1 MDFGRIPEAELKH
14 ADLSLPKDPDGNK
27 KILEKAKKGEPRI
40 YVGCAKWGR
49 KEWVGKIYPPKTKD
63 AQFLDEY
70 VKHYNSIELN
80 ATHYRVSVPD
90 IKKWAS
96 KVEGREFL
104 FCPKVPQSISHFSS
118 AFQNPTTQ
126 AQLDDFLAA
135 VSEFKSNLGP
145 IFLQVSDKFGPKKKQ
160 ELYAFLATLPKDIS
174 WFFEV
179 RHPEWFSDD
188 AERKELFNTLVKL
201 KIGSV
206 ITDTAGRRDCCHMHL
221 TTPTTF
227 VRFVGNSLHETDYT
241 RIDEWV
247 KRVKKWLDNGL
258 QELYFFMHMH
268 DEAFSPEL
276 SLYLAEQLNKKC
288 GLDLIKPRFVEEAA
302 PPKTKKTTRP

>member
-1 MDFGRIPEAELKH
+1 MDFGRVPET
-14 ADLSLPKDPDGNK
+14 DLDNVDFSLPKDPEGNK
-27 KILEKAKKGEPRI
+27 KVLEKATKTATPGI
-40 YVGCAKWGR
+40 FIGCAKWGR

-80 ATHYRVSVPD
+80 ATHYRVHIPD
-90 IKKWAS
+90 IIKWNA
-96 KVEGREFL
+96 KVSGRKFL

-135 VSEFKSNLGP
+135 VSEFKEHLGP
-145 IFLQVSDKFGPKKKQ
+145 IFLQVSDKFGPKKKK
-160 ELYAFLATLPKDIS
+160 ELFGFLATLPKDVK

-179 RHPEWFSDD
+179 RHPEWF
-188 AERKELFNTLVKL
+188 EPGEQKELFNTLHQL
-201 KIGSV
+201 NIGSV

-227 VRFVGNSLHETDYT
+227 VRFVGNSLHPTDYT
-241 RIDEWV
+241 RIDDGV
-247 KRVKKWLDNGL
+247 KRIKKWLDAGM

-268 DEAFSPEL
+268 DEAKSPEL
-276 SLYLAEQLNKKC
+276 SIYLADELNKKC
-288 GLDLIKPRFVEEAA
+288 KLSVMKPVFVS
-302 PPKTKKTTRP
+302 

>member
-1 MDFGRIPEAELKH
+1 MDFGRVSEAEI
-14 ADLSLPKDPDGNK
+14 ANVNFGLPKDPEGNK
-27 KILEKAKKGEPRI
+27 KVLEKAGSKGEPEI
-40 YVGCAKWGR
+40 LIGCAKWGR
-49 KEWVGKIYPPKTKD
+49 KEWVGKIYPPKTKE
-63 AQFLDEY
+63 ALFLDEY

-90 IKKWAS
+90 IKKWNTKA
-96 KVEGREFL
+96 EGREFL

-118 AFQNPTTQ
+118 AFQNPNTQ

-135 VSEFKSNLGP
+135 ISEFKEHLGP
-145 IFLQVSDKFGPKKKQ
+145 IFLQVSDKFGPKKKA
-160 ELYAFLATLPKDIS
+160 ELFGFLRSLPKDVK
-174 WFFEV
+174 WFFEA
-179 RHPEWFSDD
+179 RHPEWF
-188 AERKELFNTLVKL
+188 EKEQQKELFNTLYKL
-201 KIGSV
+201 GIGAV

-227 VRFVGNSLHETDYT
+227 IRFVGNSLHETDYT
-241 RIDEWV
+241 RIDDWV
-247 KRVKKWLDNGL
+247 KRIKKWLDAGL

-288 GLDLIKPRFVEEAA
+288 KVDVIKPAFVS
-302 PPKTKKTTRP
+302 K

>member
-1 MDFGRIPEAELKH
+1 MDFGRVPETELNSI
-14 ADLSLPKDPDGNK
+14 DFSLPKDPAGNK
-27 KILEKAKKGEPRI
+27 KILEKVKSTPDPKI

-49 KEWVGKIYPPKTKD
+49 KEWLGKIYPAKTKE
-63 AQFLDEY
+63 ARFLDEY

-80 ATHYRVSVPD
+80 ATHYRVNVPD
-90 IKKWAS
+90 IIKWNS
-96 KVEGREFL
+96 KVTGRDFL

-118 AFQNPTTQ
+118 AFQNPATQ
-126 AQLDDFLAA
+126 AKLDDFLAA
-135 VSEFKSNLGP
+135 VSEFKEHLGP
-145 IFLQVSDKFGPKKKQ
+145 IFLQVSDKFGPKKKA
-160 ELYAFLATLPKDIS
+160 ELYGFLETLPKDIK

-179 RHPEWFSDD
+179 RHPEWFT
-188 AERKELFNTLVKL
+188 AEEQKDLFNNLYKFG
-201 KIGSV
+201 IGAV

-221 TTPTTF
+221 TTPSTF
-227 VRFVGNSLHETDYT
+227 VRFVGNSLHETDYS

-247 KRVKKWLDNGL
+247 KRIKKWLDAGL

-288 GLDLIKPRFVEEAA
+288 KVDVIKPQFGSN
-302 PPKTKKTTRP
+302 

>member
-1 MDFGRIPEAELKH
+1 MDFGRVPEAELNTV
-14 ADLSLPKDPDGNK
+14 DFSLPKDPAGNK
-27 KILEKAKKGEPRI
+27 KVLEKASATGKPMI
-40 YVGCAKWGR
+40 LVGCAKWGR

-90 IKKWAS
+90 IIKWNS
-96 KVEGREFL
+96 KVEGRDFL

-126 AQLDDFLAA
+126 AKLDDFLAA
-135 VSEFKSNLGP
+135 VSEFKEHLGP
-145 IFLQVSDKFGPKKKQ
+145 IFLQVSDKFGPKKKN
-160 ELYAFLATLPKDIS
+160 ELFGFLETLPKDVK

-179 RHPEWFSDD
+179 RHPDWFLP
-188 AERKELFNTLVKL
+188 EEQKQLFNTLYKL
-201 KIGSV
+201 NIGSV

-221 TTPTTF
+221 TTPSTF
-227 VRFVGNSLHETDYT
+227 IRFVGNSLHKTDYS

-247 KRVKKWLDNGL
+247 KRIKKWLDEGL

-288 GLDLIKPRFVEEAA
+288 KLDVIKPVFAS
-302 PPKTKKTTRP
+302 

>member
-1 MDFGRIPEAELKH
+1 MDFGRVPEQELNTINF
-14 ADLSLPKDPDGNK
+14 SLPSDPEGNK
-27 KILEKAKKGEPRI
+27 KVLEKTKSTGEAKI

-80 ATHYRVSVPD
+80 ATHYRVHVPD
-90 IKKWAS
+90 IIKWNS
-96 KVEGREFL
+96 KVAGREFL

-135 VSEFKSNLGP
+135 VSEFKEHLGP
-145 IFLQVSDKFGPKKKQ
+145 IFLQVSDKFGPKKKT
-160 ELYAFLATLPKDIS
+160 ELFGFLKTLPKDIK

-179 RHPEWFSDD
+179 RHPEWFLP
-188 AERKELFNTLVKL
+188 EEQKELFNILYKL
-201 KIGSV
+201 GIGAV

-227 VRFVGNSLHETDYT
+227 VRFVGNSLHKTDYT
-241 RIDEWV
+241 RIDDWV
-247 KRVKKWLDNGL
+247 KRIKKWIDAGL

-288 GLDLIKPRFVEEAA
+288 KLNVIKPQFVSN
-302 PPKTKKTTRP
+302 

>member
-1 MDFGRIPEAELKH
+1 MDFGRVAEDEL
-14 ADLSLPKDPDGNK
+14 LSIDFSLRKDPEGNK
-27 KILEKAKKGEPRI
+27 KVLSKANVTGQPKIL
-40 YVGCAKWGR
+40 VGCAKWGR

-90 IKKWAS
+90 IRKWNS
-96 KVEGREFL
+96 KVEGQTFL

-126 AQLDDFLAA
+126 DQLSDFLAA
-135 VSEFKSNLGP
+135 VSEFKEHLGP
-145 IFLQVSDKFGPKKKQ
+145 IFLQVSDKFGPKKKK
-160 ELYAFLATLPKDIS
+160 ELFDFLATLPKDIQ

-179 RHPEWFSDD
+179 RHPQWFSENE
-188 AERKELFNTLVKL
+188 ERELFNTLHQL
-201 KIGSV
+201 NIGSV

-221 TTPTTF
+221 TTPSTF
-227 VRFVGNSLHETDYT
+227 IRFVGNSLHETDYT
-241 RIDEWV
+241 RIDAWV
-247 KRVKKWLDNGL
+247 KRIKKWIDAGL

-268 DEAFSPEL
+268 DETFSPEL

-288 GLDLIKPRFVEEAA
+288 KLEVKKPAFVS
-302 PPKTKKTTRP
+302 

>member
-1 MDFGRIPEAELKH
+1 MDFGRVPVTELN
-14 ADLSLPKDPDGNK
+14 DVDFSLPKDPEGNK
-27 KILEKAKKGEPRI
+27 KVLSKANATDQPKIL
-40 YVGCAKWGR
+40 VGCAKWGR

-63 AQFLDEY
+63 TQFLDEY

-90 IKKWAS
+90 IRKWNS
-96 KVEGREFL
+96 KVEGRDFL

-126 AQLDDFLAA
+126 DQLNDFLAA
-135 VSEFKSNLGP
+135 VSEFKEHLGP
-145 IFLQVSDKFGPKKKQ
+145 IFLQVSDKFGPKKKK
-160 ELYAFLATLPKDIS
+160 ELFDFLETLPKDVK

-179 RHPEWFSDD
+179 RHPDWFSENEQKD
-188 AERKELFNTLVKL
+188 LFNTLYKL
-201 KIGSV
+201 NIGSV

-221 TTPTTF
+221 TTSSAF
-227 VRFVGNSLHETDYT
+227 IRFVGNSLHETDYA

-247 KRVKKWLDNGL
+247 KRIKKWLDAGL

-276 SLYLAEQLNKKC
+276 SLYLAEELNKKC
-288 GLDLIKPRFVEEAA
+288 KLDVIKPTFVS
-302 PPKTKKTTRP
+302 

>member
-1 MDFGRIPEAELKH
+1 MDFGRVPEA
-14 ADLSLPKDPDGNK
+14 DLITVDFSLPKDPEGNK
-27 KILEKAKKGEPRI
+27 KVLSKANTTDQPKIL
-40 YVGCAKWGR
+40 VGCAKWGR

-90 IKKWAS
+90 IRKWNS
-96 KVEGREFL
+96 KVEGRDFL

-126 AQLDDFLAA
+126 DQLNDFLAA
-135 VSEFKSNLGP
+135 VSEFKEHLGP
-145 IFLQVSDKFGPKKKQ
+145 IFLQVSDKFGPKKKK
-160 ELYAFLATLPKDIS
+160 ELFDFLATLPKDIK

-179 RHPEWFSDD
+179 RHPEWFS
-188 AERKELFNTLVKL
+188 ENEQKELFNTLYKL
-201 KIGSV
+201 NIGSV
-206 ITDTAGRRDCCHMHL
+206 ITDAAGRRDCCHMHL
-221 TTPTTF
+221 TTPSTF
-227 VRFVGNSLHETDYT
+227 IRFVGNSLHETDYT

-247 KRVKKWLDNGL
+247 KRIKKWLDAGL

-288 GLDLIKPRFVEEAA
+288 KLDVIKPAFVS
-302 PPKTKKTTRP
+302 